1 MLKILIYEC
10 FIWSNKF
17 LMVTQQKKINAAKL
31 AITKITSGMNIGLGT
46 GSTANELIK
55 LLGDNPVLKDKCR
68 FACTSTQT
76 ELLAKNNSIHIEEID
91 NFNYLDL
98 TIDGADEIDHNGN
111 MIKGGGGALLREK
124 MIASISKNYII
135 IVDETKYVDKL
146 GKFPLPVEIVKF
158 GPKSTITLLKNIFSE
173 YDLYPEIKIRMNDN
187 GSHFNTDGGNLVV
200 DCYCA
205 ELHSLNEIKT
215 KIESVPGVITSGL
228 FINMASSMIL
238 GEKEK
243 ASEVLFK

>member
-1 MLKILIYEC
+1 
-10 FIWSNKF
+10 
-17 LMVTQQKKINAAKL
+17 MVTQQKKINAAKL
-31 AITKITSGMNIGLGT
+31 AITKINSGMNIGLGT

-55 LLGDNPVLKDKCR
+55 LLGNDPKLKDNCR

-76 ELLAKNNSIHIEEID
+76 ELLAKNNSINIEEID

-135 IVDETKYVDKL
+135 IVDDTKYVNKL

-173 YDLYPEIKIRMNDN
+173 YDLYPEIKIRQNDD
-187 GSHFNTDGGNLVV
+187 GSNFNTDGGNLVV
-200 DCYCA
+200 DCYCT
-205 ELHSLNEIKT
+205 ELNSLHEIKN
-215 KIESVPGVITSGL
+215 KIESVPGVVTSGL

-238 GEKEK
+238 GESEK

>member
-1 MLKILIYEC
+1 
-10 FIWSNKF
+10 
-17 LMVTQQKKINAAKL
+17 MVTQQKKINAAKL
-31 AITKITSGMNIGLGT
+31 AITKITSGMKIGLGT

-55 LLGDNPVLKDKCR
+55 LLGDNPELKDNCR
-68 FACTSTQT
+68 FACTSAQT
-76 ELLAKNNSIHIEEID
+76 ELLAKNNSINIEEID

-135 IVDETKYVDKL
+135 IVDDTKYVDKL

-173 YDLYPEIKIRMNDN
+173 YDLYPEIKIRPNDD
-187 GSHFNTDGGNLVV
+187 GSNFNTDGGNLVV
-200 DCYCA
+200 DCYCT
-205 ELHSLNEIKT
+205 ELNSLHEIKN
-215 KIESVPGVITSGL
+215 KIESVPGVVTSGL

-238 GEKEK
+238 GESEK

>member
-1 MLKILIYEC
+1 
-10 FIWSNKF
+10 
-17 LMVTQQKKINAAKL
+17 MVTQQKKINAAKL
-31 AITKITSGMNIGLGT
+31 AITKINSGMNIGLGT

-55 LLGDNPVLKDKCR
+55 LLGDNTELKDNCR

-76 ELLAKNNSIHIEEID
+76 ELLAKNNSINIEEID

-124 MIASISKNYII
+124 MIASISRNYII
-135 IVDETKYVDKL
+135 IVDERKYVDKL

-173 YDLYPEIKIRMNDN
+173 YNLYPEIKIRPNND
-187 GSHFNTDGGNLVV
+187 GSNFNTDGGNLVV
-200 DCYCA
+200 DCYCT
-205 ELHSLNEIKT
+205 ELNSLHEIKN
-215 KIESVPGVITSGL
+215 KIESVPGVVTSGL

-238 GEKEK
+238 GESEK

>member
-1 MLKILIYEC
+1 
-10 FIWSNKF
+10 
-17 LMVTQQKKINAAKL
+17 MVTQQKKINAARL
-31 AITKITSGMNIGLGT
+31 AITKINSGMNIGLGT

-55 LLGDNPVLKDKCR
+55 LLGNNPKLKDNCR

-76 ELLAKNNSIHIEEID
+76 ELLAKNNLINIEEID

-98 TIDGADEIDHNGN
+98 TLDGADEIDHNGN

-135 IVDETKYVDKL
+135 IVDDTKYVDKL

-173 YDLYPEIKIRMNDN
+173 YDLYPEIKIRQNDD
-187 GSHFNTDGGNLVV
+187 GSNFNTDGGNLVV
-200 DCYCA
+200 DCYCT
-205 ELHSLNEIKT
+205 ELNSLHEIKN
-215 KIESVPGVITSGL
+215 KIESVPGVVTSGL

-238 GEKEK
+238 GESEK

>member
-1 MLKILIYEC
+1 
-10 FIWSNKF
+10 
-17 LMVTQQKKINAAKL
+17 MVTQQKKINAARL
-31 AITKITSGMNIGLGT
+31 AITKINPGMNIGLGT

-55 LLGDNPVLKDKCR
+55 LLGNNPKLKDNCR

-76 ELLAKNNSIHIEEID
+76 ELLAKNNSINIEEID

-135 IVDETKYVDKL
+135 IVDDTKYVDKL

-173 YDLYPEIKIRMNDN
+173 YDLYPEIKIRPNDD
-187 GSHFNTDGGNLVV
+187 GSNFNTDGGNLVV
-200 DCYCA
+200 DCYCT
-205 ELHSLNEIKT
+205 ELNSLHEIKN
-215 KIESVPGVITSGL
+215 KIESVPGVVTSGL

-238 GEKEK
+238 GESEK

>member
-1 MLKILIYEC
+1 
-10 FIWSNKF
+10 
-17 LMVTQQKKINAAKL
+17 MVTQQKKINAAKL

-55 LLGDNPVLKDKCR
+55 LLGDNSELKDNCR

-76 ELLAKNNSIHIEEID
+76 ELLAKNNSINIEEID

-124 MIASISKNYII
+124 MIASISKDYII

-228 FINMASSMIL
+228 FIKMASSMIL

>member
-1 MLKILIYEC
+1 
-10 FIWSNKF
+10 
-17 LMVTQQKKINAAKL
+17 MVTQQKKINAARL
-31 AITKITSGMNIGLGT
+31 AITKINPGMNIGLGT

-55 LLGDNPVLKDKCR
+55 LLGNNPKLKDNCR

-76 ELLAKNNSIHIEEID
+76 ELLAKNNSINIEEID

-135 IVDETKYVDKL
+135 IVDDTKYVDKL

-173 YDLYPEIKIRMNDN
+173 YDLYPEIKIRPNDD
-187 GSHFNTDGGNLVV
+187 GSNFNTDGGNLIV
-200 DCYCA
+200 DCYCT
-205 ELHSLNEIKT
+205 ELNSLHEIKN
-215 KIESVPGVITSGL
+215 KIESVPGVVTSGL

-238 GEKEK
+238 GESEK

>member
-1 MLKILIYEC
+1 
-10 FIWSNKF
+10 
-17 LMVTQQKKINAAKL
+17 MVTQQKKINAAKL

-55 LLGDNPVLKDKCR
+55 LLGDNPKLKDNCR

-76 ELLAKNNSIHIEEID
+76 ELLAKNNSINIEEID

-135 IVDETKYVDKL
+135 IVDDTKYVNKL

-173 YDLYPEIKIRMNDN
+173 YDLYPEIKIRPNND
-187 GSHFNTDGGNLVV
+187 GSNFNTDGGNLVV
-200 DCYCA
+200 DCYCT
-205 ELHSLNEIKT
+205 ELNSLHEIKN
-215 KIESVPGVITSGL
+215 KIESVPGVVTSGL

-238 GEKEK
+238 GESEK
-243 ASEVLFK
+243 ATEVLFK

>member
-1 MLKILIYEC
+1 
-10 FIWSNKF
+10 
-17 LMVTQQKKINAAKL
+17 MVTQQKKINAAKL

-55 LLGDNPVLKDKCR
+55 LLGDNPELKDKCR
-68 FACTSTQT
+68 FSCTSTQT
-76 ELLAKNNSIHIEEID
+76 ELLAKNNSINIEEID

-135 IVDETKYVDKL
+135 IVDDTKYVDKL
-146 GKFPLPVEIVKF
+146 GNFPLPVEIVKF
-158 GPKSTITLLKNIFSE
+158 GPKSTITLLKNVFSE
-173 YDLYPEIKIRMNDN
+173 YDLYPEIKIRPNDD
-187 GSHFNTDGGNLVV
+187 GSDFNTDGGNLVV
-200 DCYCA
+200 DCYCT
-205 ELHSLNEIKT
+205 ELNSLHEIKN
-215 KIESVPGVITSGL
+215 KIESVPGVVTSGL

-238 GEKEK
+238 GESEK

>member
-1 MLKILIYEC
+1 
-10 FIWSNKF
+10 
-17 LMVTQQKKINAAKL
+17 MVTQQKKINAAKL
-31 AITKITSGMNIGLGT
+31 AITKITTGMNIGLGT
-46 GSTANELIK
+46 GSTTNELIK
-55 LLGDNPVLKDKCR
+55 LLGDNPELKDKCR

-76 ELLAKNNSIHIEEID
+76 ELLAKNNSINIEEID

-135 IVDETKYVDKL
+135 IVDDTKYVDKL
-146 GKFPLPVEIVKF
+146 GNFPLPVEIVKF

-173 YDLYPEIKIRMNDN
+173 YDLYPEIKIRPNDD
-187 GSHFNTDGGNLVV
+187 GSDFNTDGGNLVV
-200 DCYCA
+200 DCYCT
-205 ELHSLNEIKT
+205 ELNSLHEIKN
-215 KIESVPGVITSGL
+215 KIESVPGVVTSGL

-238 GEKEK
+238 GESEK

>member
-1 MLKILIYEC
+1 
-10 FIWSNKF
+10 
-17 LMVTQQKKINAAKL
+17 MVTQQKKINAAKL

-55 LLGDNPVLKDKCR
+55 LLGDNPKLKDNCR

-76 ELLAKNNSIHIEEID
+76 ELLAKNNSINIEEID

-135 IVDETKYVDKL
+135 IVDDTKYVDKL

-173 YDLYPEIKIRMNDN
+173 YDLYPEIKIRPNND
-187 GSHFNTDGGNLVV
+187 GSNFNTDGANLVV
-200 DCYCA
+200 DCYCT
-205 ELHSLNEIKT
+205 ELNSLHEIKN
-215 KIESVPGVITSGL
+215 KIESVPGVVTSGL

-238 GEKEK
+238 GESEK

>member
-1 MLKILIYEC
+1 
-10 FIWSNKF
+10 
-17 LMVTQQKKINAAKL
+17 MVTQQKKINAAKL

-55 LLGDNPVLKDKCR
+55 LLGVNPELKDNCR
-68 FACTSTQT
+68 FACTSAQT
-76 ELLAKNNSIHIEEID
+76 ELLAKNNSINIEEID

-135 IVDETKYVDKL
+135 IVDDTKYVDKL

-173 YDLYPEIKIRMNDN
+173 YDLYPEIKIRPNDD
-187 GSHFNTDGGNLVV
+187 GSNFNTDGGNLIV
-200 DCYCA
+200 DCYCT
-205 ELHSLNEIKT
+205 ELNSLHEIKN
-215 KIESVPGVITSGL
+215 KIESVPGVVTSGL

-238 GEKEK
+238 GESEK

>member
-1 MLKILIYEC
+1 
-10 FIWSNKF
+10 
-17 LMVTQQKKINAAKL
+17 MVTQQKKINAAKL

-55 LLGDNPVLKDKCR
+55 LLGDNPKLKDNCR

-76 ELLAKNNSIHIEEID
+76 ELLAKNNSINIEEID

-135 IVDETKYVDKL
+135 IVDDTKYVDKL

-173 YDLYPEIKIRMNDN
+173 YDLYPKIKIRLNDD
-187 GSHFNTDGGNLVV
+187 GSHFYTDGDNLVV
-200 DCYCA
+200 DCYCT
-205 ELHSLNEIKT
+205 ELNSLYEIKN
-215 KIESVPGVITSGL
+215 KIETVPGVVTSGL
-228 FINMASSMIL
+228 FINMVSSMIL
-238 GEKEK
+238 GESEK

>member
-1 MLKILIYEC
+1 
-10 FIWSNKF
+10 
-17 LMVTQQKKINAAKL
+17 MVTQQKKINAAKL

-55 LLGDNPVLKDKCR
+55 LLGVNPELKDNCR
-68 FACTSTQT
+68 FACTSAQT
-76 ELLAKNNSIHIEEID
+76 ELLAKNNSINIEEID

-135 IVDETKYVDKL
+135 IVDDTKYVDKL

-173 YDLYPEIKIRMNDN
+173 YDLYPEIKIRPNDD
-187 GSHFNTDGGNLVV
+187 GSNFNTDGGNLVV
-200 DCYCA
+200 DCYCT
-205 ELHSLNEIKT
+205 ELNSLHEIKN
-215 KIESVPGVITSGL
+215 KIESVPGVVTSGL

-238 GEKEK
+238 GESEK

>member
-1 MLKILIYEC
+1 
-10 FIWSNKF
+10 
-17 LMVTQQKKINAAKL
+17 MVTQQKKINAAKL

-55 LLGDNPVLKDKCR
+55 LLGDNPELTDKCR
-68 FACTSTQT
+68 FACTSSQT
-76 ELLAKNNSIHIEEID
+76 ELLAKNNSINIEEID

-135 IVDETKYVDKL
+135 IVDDTKYVDKL
-146 GKFPLPVEIVKF
+146 GNFPLPVEIVKF

-173 YDLYPEIKIRMNDN
+173 YDLYPEIKIRPNDD
-187 GSHFNTDGGNLVV
+187 GSDFNTDGGNLVV
-200 DCYCA
+200 DCYCT
-205 ELHSLNEIKT
+205 ELNSLHEIKN
-215 KIESVPGVITSGL
+215 KIESVPGVVTSGL

-238 GEKEK
+238 GESEK

>member
-1 MLKILIYEC
+1 
-10 FIWSNKF
+10 
-17 LMVTQQKKINAAKL
+17 MVTQQKKINAAKL

-55 LLGDNPVLKDKCR
+55 LLGDNPKLKDNCR

-76 ELLAKNNSIHIEEID
+76 ELLAKNNSINIEEID

-135 IVDETKYVDKL
+135 IVDDTKYVDKL

-173 YDLYPEIKIRMNDN
+173 FNLYPDIKIRLNDD
-187 GSHFNTDGGNLVV
+187 GLHFYTDGGNLVV
-200 DCYCA
+200 DCYCT
-205 ELHSLNEIKT
+205 ELNSLNEIKN
-215 KIESVPGVITSGL
+215 KIESVPGVVTSGL
-228 FINMASSMIL
+228 FIDMASSMIL
-238 GEKEK
+238 GESEK

>member
-1 MLKILIYEC
+1 
-10 FIWSNKF
+10 
-17 LMVTQQKKINAAKL
+17 MVTQQKKINAAKL

-55 LLGDNPVLKDKCR
+55 LLGDNPELKDNCR
-68 FACTSTQT
+68 FACTSAQT
-76 ELLAKNNSIHIEEID
+76 ELLAKNNSINIEEID

-135 IVDETKYVDKL
+135 IVDDTKYVDKL

-173 YDLYPEIKIRMNDN
+173 YDLYPEIKIRPNDD
-187 GSHFNTDGGNLVV
+187 GSNFNTDGGNLIV
-200 DCYCA
+200 DCYCT
-205 ELHSLNEIKT
+205 ELNSLNEIKN
-215 KIESVPGVITSGL
+215 KIESVPGVVTSGL

-238 GEKEK
+238 GENEK

>member
-1 MLKILIYEC
+1 
-10 FIWSNKF
+10 
-17 LMVTQQKKINAAKL
+17 MVTQQKKINAAKL

-55 LLGDNPVLKDKCR
+55 LLGDNPQLKYNCR

-76 ELLAKNNSIHIEEID
+76 ELLAKNNSINIEEID

-135 IVDETKYVDKL
+135 IVDDTKYVDKL
-146 GKFPLPVEIVKF
+146 GNFPLPVEIVKF

-173 YDLYPEIKIRMNDN
+173 YDLYPEIKIRPNDD
-187 GSHFNTDGGNLVV
+187 GSNFNTDGGNLVV
-200 DCYCA
+200 DCYCT
-205 ELHSLNEIKT
+205 ELNSLHEIKN
-215 KIESVPGVITSGL
+215 KIESVPGVVTSGL

-238 GEKEK
+238 GESEK

>member
-1 MLKILIYEC
+1 
-10 FIWSNKF
+10 
-17 LMVTQQKKINAAKL
+17 MVTQQKKINAAKL

-55 LLGDNPVLKDKCR
+55 LLGDNPELKDNCR
-68 FACTSTQT
+68 FACTSAQT
-76 ELLAKNNSIHIEEID
+76 ELLAKNNSINIEEID

-135 IVDETKYVDKL
+135 IVDDTKYVDKL

-158 GPKSTITLLKNIFSE
+158 GPKSTITLLKNTFSE
-173 YDLYPEIKIRMNDN
+173 YDLYPEIKIRPNDD
-187 GSHFNTDGGNLVV
+187 GSNFNTDGGNLVV
-200 DCYCA
+200 DCYCT
-205 ELHSLNEIKT
+205 ELNSLHEIKN
-215 KIESVPGVITSGL
+215 KIESVPGVVTSGL

-238 GEKEK
+238 GESEK

>member
-1 MLKILIYEC
+1 
-10 FIWSNKF
+10 
-17 LMVTQQKKINAAKL
+17 MVTQQKKINAAKL

-55 LLGDNPVLKDKCR
+55 LLGDNPKLKDNCR

-76 ELLAKNNSIHIEEID
+76 ELLAKNNSINIEEID

-135 IVDETKYVDKL
+135 IVDDTKYVDKL

-173 YDLYPEIKIRMNDN
+173 YDLYPEIKIRPNDD
-187 GSHFNTDGGNLVV
+187 GSNFNTDGGNLIV
-200 DCYCA
+200 DCYCT
-205 ELHSLNEIKT
+205 ELNSLHEIKN
-215 KIESVPGVITSGL
+215 KIESVPGVVTSGL

-238 GEKEK
+238 GESEK

>member
-1 MLKILIYEC
+1 
-10 FIWSNKF
+10 
-17 LMVTQQKKINAAKL
+17 MVTQQKKINAAKL

-55 LLGDNPVLKDKCR
+55 LLGDNPKLKDNCR

-76 ELLAKNNSIHIEEID
+76 ELLAKNNSINIEEID

-135 IVDETKYVDKL
+135 IVDDTKYVDKL

-173 YDLYPEIKIRMNDN
+173 FNLYPDIKIRLNDD
-187 GSHFNTDGGNLVV
+187 GLHFYTDGGNLVV
-200 DCYCA
+200 DCYCT
-205 ELHSLNEIKT
+205 ELNSLVDYSLIWQ
-215 KIESVPGVITSGL
+215 VQ
-228 FINMASSMIL
+228 
-238 GEKEK
+238 
-243 ASEVLFK
+243 

>member
-1 MLKILIYEC
+1 
-10 FIWSNKF
+10 
-17 LMVTQQKKINAAKL
+17 MVTQQKKINAAKL

-55 LLGDNPVLKDKCR
+55 LLGDNPELKDNCR
-68 FACTSTQT
+68 FACTSAQT
-76 ELLAKNNSIHIEEID
+76 ELLAKNNSINIEEID

-135 IVDETKYVDKL
+135 IVDDTKYVDKL

-173 YDLYPEIKIRMNDN
+173 YDLYPEIKIRPNDD
-187 GSHFNTDGGNLVV
+187 GSNFNTDGGNLVV
-200 DCYCA
+200 DCYCT
-205 ELHSLNEIKT
+205 ELNSLNEIKN
-215 KIESVPGVITSGL
+215 KIESVPGVVTSGL

-238 GEKEK
+238 GESEK

>member
-1 MLKILIYEC
+1 
-10 FIWSNKF
+10 
-17 LMVTQQKKINAAKL
+17 MVTQQKKINAAKL

-55 LLGDNPVLKDKCR
+55 LLGDNPKLKDNCR

-76 ELLAKNNSIHIEEID
+76 ELLAKNNSINIEEID

-135 IVDETKYVDKL
+135 IVDDTKYVNKL

-173 YDLYPEIKIRMNDN
+173 YDLYPEIKIRPNDD
-187 GSHFNTDGGNLVV
+187 GSNFNTDGGNLVV
-200 DCYCA
+200 DCYCT
-205 ELHSLNEIKT
+205 ELNSLHEIKN
-215 KIESVPGVITSGL
+215 KIESVPGVVTSGL

-238 GEKEK
+238 GESEK
-243 ASEVLFK
+243 ATEVLFK

>member
-1 MLKILIYEC
+1 
-10 FIWSNKF
+10 
-17 LMVTQQKKINAAKL
+17 MVTQQKKINAAKL

-55 LLGDNPVLKDKCR
+55 LLGDNPKLKNNCR

-76 ELLAKNNSIHIEEID
+76 ELLAKNNSINIEEID

-135 IVDETKYVDKL
+135 IVDDTKYVDKL

-173 YDLYPEIKIRMNDN
+173 YDLYPEIKIRPNDD
-187 GSHFNTDGGNLVV
+187 GSNFNTDGGNLVV
-200 DCYCA
+200 DCYCT
-205 ELHSLNEIKT
+205 ELNSLHEIKN
-215 KIESVPGVITSGL
+215 KIESVPGVVTSGL
-228 FINMASSMIL
+228 FIDMASSMIL
-238 GEKEK
+238 GESEK

>member
-1 MLKILIYEC
+1 
-10 FIWSNKF
+10 
-17 LMVTQQKKINAAKL
+17 MVTQQKKINAAKL

-55 LLGDNPVLKDKCR
+55 LLGDNPELKDNCR
-68 FACTSTQT
+68 FACTSAQT
-76 ELLAKNNSIHIEEID
+76 EFLAKNNSINIEEID

-135 IVDETKYVDKL
+135 IVDDTKYVDKL

-158 GPKSTITLLKNIFSE
+158 GPKSTITLLKNTFSE
-173 YDLYPEIKIRMNDN
+173 YDLYPEIKIRPNDD
-187 GSHFNTDGGNLVV
+187 GSNFNTDGGNLVV
-200 DCYCA
+200 DCYCT
-205 ELHSLNEIKT
+205 ELNSLHEIKN
-215 KIESVPGVITSGL
+215 KIESVPGVVTSGL

-238 GEKEK
+238 GESEK